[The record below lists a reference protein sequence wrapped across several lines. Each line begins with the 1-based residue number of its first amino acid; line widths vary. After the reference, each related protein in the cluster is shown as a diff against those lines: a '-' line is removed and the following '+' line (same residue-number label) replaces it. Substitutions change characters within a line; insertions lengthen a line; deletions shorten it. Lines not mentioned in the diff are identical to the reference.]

1 MIPGIPSFVLK
12 VADTDAEGTT
22 DSPLPV
28 HLSDSMKKRTK
39 KTKKKDESIHVY
51 AVFIQVSPSEGVM
64 NKSKLHLH

>member
-12 VADTDAEGTT
+12 AADTDAEGTT

-39 KTKKKDESIHVY
+39 KNKKKKMR
-51 AVFIQVSPSEGVM
+51 VFMCTQFLSRSVQVKE
-64 NKSKLHLH
+64 L